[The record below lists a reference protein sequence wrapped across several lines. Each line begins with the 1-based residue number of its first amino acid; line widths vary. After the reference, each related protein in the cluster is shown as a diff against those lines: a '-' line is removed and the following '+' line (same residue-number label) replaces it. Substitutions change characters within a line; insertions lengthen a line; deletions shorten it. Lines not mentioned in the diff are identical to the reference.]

1 MKLYINICL
10 IFVTLVVCIPTSL
23 SQDTTKR
30 NRTILQLAQDSS
42 DIHSELDSLMLDSL
56 INQLGLERKEG
67 TANSR
72 DSLYFKIIKSFDIFG
87 AFFRELIVNYVVELD
102 PEEILRDAINGITWN
117 LDPYTNFF
125 LTEADLD
132 EVINYNTYTGLG
144 IVVGI
149 DDSLLM
155 VIDFTDSLAKDSSGL
170 KIGDKILRID
180 SIPIPPNLD
189 TLKKF
194 TTGKPNTNITLTILR
209 EGRKDTLE
217 ITIARRQIQ
226 LPDVSFSNVYE
237 SDSLKVLYIKLD
249 RFSNE
254 TPFQIR
260 NIVSNFLKLKSQK
273 SIIMDVR
280 NNPGG
285 TLESAVSICE
295 MFLPLG
301 ATIVSIEGKNKYH
314 NKVYKS
320 ITNPLDTTIPIVVL
334 VNSSSASASEVLAGA
349 FQDNDRAIIIGQPT
363 FGKGLIQSVVDLPYE
378 SYLKITTAKYF
389 TPSGRSLHRLRY
401 PSRTNNK
408 LVDNRDKKN
417 SYHTLHNREVVESS
431 GIQPDIT
438 IDKKDENPF
447 IYRLKEK
454 YVILKYVSSLEN
466 TGRLEK
472 ITSDVGYKE
481 KLIEDFINYLEA
493 IKFQYKS
500 ELNIIIDSAISCAK
514 KNALPLSKI
523 KSLEKI
529 KNLFKEDL
537 KELCLANK
545 SELLNEIETE
555 IQKRRLPFIEF
566 QSRLVENDPFF
577 RESVKIL
584 KSPADY
590 SKKLNKKY

>member
-1 MKLYINICL
+1 MKLHIKTCL
-10 IFVTLVVCIPTSL
+10 IVVILVVSSL
-23 SQDTTKR
+23 ALQSQDSTKQDTT
-30 NRTILQLAQDSS
+30 TIPKPTQDTLG
-42 DIHSELDSLMLDSL
+42 IPNELDSL
-56 INQLGLERKEG
+56 INQLRIGSDKDKE
-67 TANSR
+67 SDR

-87 AFFRELIVNYVVELD
+87 AFFRELIVNYVAELD
-102 PEEILRDAINGITWN
+102 PEEMIRDAINGITWN

-125 LTEADLD
+125 LSEADLD
-132 EVINYNTYTGLG
+132 EVINYNSYTGLG

-155 VIDFTDSLAKDSSGL
+155 VIDFTDSFAKDSSGL
-170 KIGDKILRID
+170 KIGDKILKID
-180 SIPIPPNLD
+180 SIQIPPNLD

-194 TTGKPNTNITLTILR
+194 TTGKPNTNVTLTILR

-217 ITIARRQIQ
+217 IRVARRQIQ
-226 LPDVSFSNVYE
+226 LPDVPFSNVYG
-237 SDSLKVLYIKLD
+237 SDSLKILYIKLD

-254 TPFQIR
+254 TPFQVR
-260 NIVSNFLKLKSQK
+260 NIVSNFLKSKSQK
-273 SIIMDVR
+273 SIIIDVR

-301 ATIVSIEGKNKYH
+301 TTIVSIEGKNKYQ
-314 NKVYKS
+314 NKVYRS

-349 FQDNDRAIIIGQPT
+349 FQDNDRAIIVGQPT
-363 FGKGLIQSVVDLPYE
+363 FGKGLIQSVLDLPYE

-401 PSRTNNK
+401 PSQTNNK
-408 LVDNRDKKN
+408 LGGNKDKKN
-417 SYHTLHNREVVESS
+417 LYHTLHNREVVESS

-438 IDKKDENPF
+438 IDKKEENPF
-447 IYRLKEK
+447 VYQLKEK
-454 YVILKYVSSLEN
+454 YIILKYVSFLEN
-466 TGRLEK
+466 TGKLEK
-472 ITSDVGYKE
+472 IASGIGYKE
-481 KLIEDFINYLEA
+481 KLIEDFINYLKT

-500 ELNIIIDSAISCAK
+500 ELNVIIDSAISCAK
-514 KNALPLSKI
+514 KNALPQSKI

-529 KNLFKEDL
+529 KSLFKEDL
-537 KELCLANK
+537 KELCLTNK

-555 IQKRRLPFIEF
+555 IQKRQFSFIEF
-566 QSRLVENDPFF
+566 QRKSIENDPFF
-577 RESVKIL
+577 RESIKIL